1 MFRLMNVVS
10 HPKSLKEEPASL
22 KLIGKLKSVLVNR
35 LRFHSHFTPTGS
47 SWLNLVERWFALLT
61 ETLYREQNAQ

>member
-1 MFRLMNVVS
+1 MFRLMNFVS

-61 ETLYREQNAQ
+61 ETLYQEQNGQ